1 MSSVDPGIGVTL
13 GRVVA
18 TPTTPNQLKRAKKR
32 SNSLP
37 RFRKLPMDEIC
48 PDVKGATEFRTLK
61 GYIPAEEHPGCCY
74 RLVTGVLGDPAATSS
89 WANEMLKKND
99 GSLNKLAVFCYN
111 QVIERHE
118 FHINCDKNSIYW
130 DWPSSLVPK
139 GILVFTLV
147 ERTPLSP
154 PKQTPTSLQETA
166 SDVALA
172 WSMAIDAVQQIW
184 VAPST
189 PLARPSGFDRAIRTA
204 FPEAVPVEQEQSE
217 PECPPCPPC
226 PPCPCSSPSTEQ
238 AATKPTKMATRS
250 SNRKRACQPTM
261 RPTTSEDR
269 CGKVPKRQRAK
280 SKSPKVAD
288 GEVLFVLRR
297 TPLESNS
304 NRNKRFLRERSRA
317 SETEKA

>member
-1 MSSVDPGIGVTL
+1 MDPGIGVTL

-18 TPTTPNQLKRAKKR
+18 TPTTPNQLKHAKKR

-37 RFRKLPMDEIC
+37 RFRKLSTDEIC
-48 PDVKGATEFRTLK
+48 PDVKGATEFMTLK
-61 GYIPAEEHPGCCY
+61 GYIPAEEHPGCY
-74 RLVTGVLGDPAATSS
+74 YTLVTGVLGDPAATSS

-111 QVIERHE
+111 QVIEGHE
-118 FHINCDKNSIYW
+118 FRINRDNKTIYW
-130 DWPSSLVPK
+130 DWPSTLVPK

-172 WSMAIDAVQQIW
+172 WSKAIDAVQRIW
-184 VAPST
+184 VAPLN
-189 PLARPSGFDRAIRTA
+189 PLARPSGFGRAIRIA
-204 FPEAVPVEQEQSE
+204 SSEAVPVEQEQSE

-226 PPCPCSSPSTEQ
+226 PCSSPSTVQ

-250 SNRKRACQPTM
+250 SNRKSARQPTM
-261 RPTTSEDR
+261 QPTTSENR
-269 CGKVPKRQRAK
+269 CGKISKRQRAK
-280 SKSPKVAD
+280 SESPKVAD
-288 GEVLFVLRR
+288 GEMLFVLRR
-297 TPLESNS
+297 TPLGS
-304 NRNKRFLRERSRA
+304 NRNKRFLREHSRA